1 MDNETT
7 RIVDIRVDNASAIK
21 GIAEYTEK
29 LEAAKNAEME
39 LTKKIK
45 ERGNTTQEDRE
56 QLAKIQAVQ
65 TYYLAAHMQQ
75 TEAKKPI

>member
-21 GIAEYTEK
+21 GITEYTEK
-29 LEAAKNAEME
+29 LEAAKSAEME

-65 TYYLAAHMQQ
+65 TAY
-75 TEAKKPI
+75 KDN